1 MSQNPGVG
9 VVKKEKKWVR
19 ALYALPLL
27 AAVYGAHKTMGVT
40 LDLLLPMLRA
50 SIAGGEIQLAD
61 GIVVPLYKKYFGIQG
76 LDRFISAFVTF
87 FTPIIGDFD
96 PISRTQ
102 GVAFL
107 GDLIPLQT
115 IWLVEG
121 VRRGNYL
128 TAAHLLP
135 TVLGILFQIK
145 GLGFIAPIWFF
156 LHYVQSPLE
165 NYHAAENRLTQIGAV
180 KTIIPTIMLSYI
192 LPSIAMCYVPGL
204 ENRQWIN
211 GLLWQAFPLYA
222 AVYQRIFGLFVK
234 DTTEADRV
242 SNPEADIPYL
252 RRAYGFAAVTAAAFN
267 LYARFNP
274 PGPIK
279 DVFFAGISSPS
290 TVPNIMQ
297 GAAMFLKYDQIA
309 TFSAGAAWIML
320 SFWDL
325 KSAGKVHLEWQ
336 KIFTIFGFLT
346 SIFGPGAA
354 MMIMWAWRE
363 EALVAK
369 KKVAKKN

>member
-1 MSQNPGVG
+1 MSQNPEVG
-9 VVKKEKKWVR
+9 VVNKEKKWAR

-27 AAVYGAHKTMGVT
+27 AVVFGTHKTMGVT
-40 LDLLLPMLRA
+40 LKQLLPMLGA
-50 SIAGGEIQLAD
+50 SVVSGKINLAD
-61 GIVVPLYKKYFGIQG
+61 GIVAPLYQQYFGIKG

-165 NYHAAENRLTQIGAV
+165 NYKAPDNRLTQISAV
-180 KTIIPTIMLSYI
+180 KTIIPTIILSYI

-222 AVYQRIFGLFVK
+222 AVYQRLFGLFVK
-234 DTTEADRV
+234 DTTEANRV

-267 LYARFNP
+267 LYARFYSP
-274 PGPIK
+274 VPIK

-290 TVPNIMQ
+290 TVPNLME
-297 GAAMFLKYDQIA
+297 GAALFLKYDQIA
-309 TFSAGAAWIML
+309 TFSAGAAWTML

-325 KSAGKVHLEWQ
+325 KSAGKVRLEWY
-336 KIFTIFGFLT
+336 KIVGIFGALT

-354 MMIMWAWRE
+354 MMTMWAWRE
-363 EALVAK
+363 EALVK
-369 KKVAKKN
+369 KKVTKKN

>member
-1 MSQNPGVG
+1 MSQNSKVD
-9 VVKKEKKWVR
+9 VLKKEQKWAR

-50 SIAGGEIQLAD
+50 SIAAGKIDLAD
-61 GIVVPLYKKYFGIQG
+61 GIVVPLYKQYFGIIG

-96 PISRTQ
+96 PVTRTQ
-102 GVAFL
+102 AVAFL

-121 VRRGNYL
+121 VRRGNYS

-165 NYHAAENRLTQIGAV
+165 NYHAADDRLTQVGAV
-180 KTIIPTIMLSYI
+180 KTIIPTIILSYL

-222 AVYQRIFGLFVK
+222 AVYQRLFGLFVK
-234 DTTEADRV
+234 DTTEVDRV
-242 SNPEADIPYL
+242 SNPEADMPYL

-267 LYARFNP
+267 LYARFQP
-274 PGPIK
+274 PVPIR

-290 TVPNIMQ
+290 TVPNIME

-309 TFSAGAAWIML
+309 TFSAGAVWIML

-325 KSAGKVHLEWQ
+325 KSAGKVRLEWQ
-336 KIFTIFGFLT
+336 KIVMIFTALT

-354 MMIMWAWRE
+354 MMTMWAWRE

-369 KKVAKKN
+369 KKAAKKN